1 MKAKRHF
8 IVLDLPQAVALLIVF
23 GRHVVQ
29 KMTNNVWFP
38 SPDPA
43 LATVTDHLDKLEAS
57 EAKAKDRG
65 KGVAAA
71 RDDDEKVVVADL
83 KDLRAYV
90 AKIVNQNPGF
100 EATIIESAGMKEKA
114 STKRWKPNLAAFLGP
129 SQGQIRVEAKAV
141 GKGVAYEW
149 QYSTD
154 GGTTW
159 VTMGTTTVAR
169 TSLFGATAGTT
180 YHVRFRTTRRST
192 TSDWSASVQLAVHG
206 S

>member
-1 MKAKRHF
+1 MKAKRHP
-8 IVLDLPQAVALLIVF
+8 IVLNLPQAVALLIVY

-43 LATVTDHLDKLEAS
+43 LATVTDHLDKLEVS
-57 EAKAKDRG
+57 EAKAKDGG
-65 KGVAAA
+65 KGAAAA
-71 RDDDEKVVVADL
+71 RDDDEKVVVADMKGL
-83 KDLRAYV
+83 KGHV
-90 AKIVNQNPGF
+90 GKIVSQNPGH
-100 EATIIESAGMKEKA
+100 ETTIIESAGMKEKA
-114 STKRWKPNLAAFLGP
+114 FTKRRKPNLAAFLGP

-141 GKGVAYEW
+141 GKGAAYEW

-154 GGTTW
+154 SGTTW

-169 TSLFGATAGTT
+169 TSLLGATAGTT
-180 YHVRFRTTRRST
+180 YHLRFRTTRKST
-192 TSDWSASVQLAVHG
+192 TSDWSASVHLAVHG